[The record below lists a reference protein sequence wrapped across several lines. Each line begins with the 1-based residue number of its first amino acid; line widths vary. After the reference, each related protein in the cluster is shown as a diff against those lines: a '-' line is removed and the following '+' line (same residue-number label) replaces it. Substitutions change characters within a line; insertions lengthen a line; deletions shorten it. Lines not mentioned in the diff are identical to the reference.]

1 MTGQSPPRGPEFR
14 AWRLNCAVYPA
25 MSVRTETAGLQIKDL
40 ASERDPARGLP
51 GKNAGAA
58 LPGRAGFAE
67 SGGGAP

>member
-1 MTGQSPPRGPEFR
+1 
-14 AWRLNCAVYPA
+14 